1 MVMNPDV
8 LVLDEPTSR
17 LDPIATSTF
26 LSLVRN
32 INRELDVTVII
43 SERSFEQVYI
53 DADEVIIMDAGRI
66 AYRGSTNDVARKL
79 YLGNDPISY
88 ALPSAL
94 RIFHGVHPTTDP
106 AMSPVTIHEARSLSL
121 IHIFPDRRRPF
132 GSPFGAAPR
141 HRGPQAAPSHCRGG
155 GKGCSNKVS

>member
-1 MVMNPDV
+1 M
-8 LVLDEPTSR
+8 
-17 LDPIATSTF
+17 
-26 LSLVRN
+26 VRN

-88 ALPSAL
+88 ALPSAI

-106 AMSPVTIHEARSLSL
+106 AMSPVTIHEARSWMREECELKGAQRRHL
-121 IHIFPDRRRPF
+121 PDKRMP
-132 GSPFGAAPR
+132 GKPR
-141 HRGPQAAPSHCRGG
+141 QEADGQAG
-155 GKGCSNKVS
+155 